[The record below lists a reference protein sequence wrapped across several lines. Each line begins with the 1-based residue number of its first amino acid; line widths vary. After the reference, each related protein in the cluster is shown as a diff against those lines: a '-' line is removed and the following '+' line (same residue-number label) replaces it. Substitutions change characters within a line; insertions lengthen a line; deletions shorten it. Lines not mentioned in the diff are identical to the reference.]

1 VASAGL
7 YACLSRRSTVHA
19 GSVMLTADVE
29 SWTQPLMTDIVP
41 RYHRPSVAW
50 VTVVRF
56 LPGLVSRSVFVVLNL
71 L

>member
-1 VASAGL
+1 MYDVADDI
-7 YACLSRRSTVHA
+7 LSRRSTVHA